1 MFRSM
6 SVTASTAVSVRVLLF
21 AAYAEAAG
29 HDEVV
34 LSVGHPATVADVINA
49 FRQAHPTADRL
60 PPRPLVA
67 VNQVHAGLDS
77 PVRAG
82 DEIALL
88 PPMAGG

>member
-1 MFRSM
+1 M
-6 SVTASTAVSVRVLLF
+6 SVAASPTVSVRVLLF

-29 HDEVV
+29 QHEVV
-34 LSVGHPATVADVINA
+34 LSVSETATVADVIGA
-49 FRQAHPTADRL
+49 FRKAHPTADRL

-67 VNQVHAGLDS
+67 VNQVHATLDS
-77 PVRAG
+77 TVHAG